1 MKSDAQNTSN
11 SQNLNVFSSKGD
23 FMIKRLWK
31 YYKPHKKLFILDF
44 GSAFIMSIMDL
55 FFPLVVSYA
64 INTLLPQTRMHEFFT
79 FLLILLFLYIIRFIT
94 NYIVHYVGHVMGT
107 RIEHDMRRDLFNHI
121 QTLSFNYFD
130 NTKKGKIISRIVND
144 LNDISEFA
152 HHAPEDIFI
161 SLTTIIGSFIVMF
174 HINPKL
180 AIVTFAPIPVL
191 IWFTV
196 SKNIKMKRTFRKMRE
211 KIADVNAQID
221 DSISGIRVVKA
232 FANEDYE
239 IEKFARG
246 NQFFKETKEESYKI
260 MAEYFTGVE
269 FISNIISLL
278 VLSYGGFLIYKNEA
292 QYGDVIGFLLYVN
305 ILLTPIKR
313 FATLIELFQKGMTGF
328 ERFCQ
333 TMDIHPDIDDS
344 KNAVELSK
352 VNGKIVFDKITFSYD
367 DFKTVINNLSLEV
380 NPGEQIAVVGPS
392 GSGKST
398 LLNLVPRF
406 YNLKEGKIL
415 IDGIDI
421 KDIKLASL
429 RGSIGVVQQDVVMFA
444 GSVKDNITY
453 AKLDATDEEIYEAAK
468 KANALEFIEKLEYG
482 FDTYIGERGV
492 KLSGGQKQR
501 IAIARIFLKNP
512 KILILDEATSSLD
525 NESEKLVQEALFEL
539 SKGRTTLIIAH
550 RLSTIKYADR
560 IVVLTENGIE
570 EQGTHTELMSKSGIY
585 ANLYNMQFHKDD
597 IDFI

>member
-1 MKSDAQNTSN
+1 M
-11 SQNLNVFSSKGD
+11 L
-23 FMIKRLWK
+23 KRLAK
-31 YYKPHKKLFILDF
+31 YYKPHKKLFIIDF
-44 GSAFIMSIMDL
+44 SSAFIMSIMDL
-55 FFPLVVSYA
+55 FFPMVASYA
-64 INTLLPQTRMHEFFT
+64 INTLLPESRIGEFFR
-79 FLLILLFLYIIRFIT
+79 LLVILLVLYMIRFLT
-94 NYIVHYVGHVMGT
+94 NYLVHYVGHVMGT

-130 NTKKGKIISRIVND
+130 NVKKGKIISRIVND

-161 SLTTIIGSFIVMF
+161 TFTTIIGSFILMF
-174 HINPKL
+174 IMNAEL
-180 AIVTFAPIPVL
+180 AIVTFAPVPIL

-246 NQFFKETKEESYKI
+246 NQYFKETKEESYKI

-278 VLSYGGFLIYKNEA
+278 VLAYGGYLITQGNA
-292 QYGDVIGFLLYVN
+292 QYGDVVGFLLYVN

-313 FATLIELFQKGMTGF
+313 FATLIELFQKGMSGF

-333 TMDIHPDIDDS
+333 TMDIHPDIDDEDDAIDIPEV
-344 KNAVELSK
+344 KGE
-352 VNGKIVFDKITFSYD
+352 IVFDHISFSYED
-367 DFKTVINNLSLEV
+367 YKTIINDLSLTV
-380 NPGEQIAVVGPS
+380 RPGEQLAVVGPS

-398 LLNLVPRF
+398 LLNLIPRF
-406 YNLKEGKIL
+406 YNLKSGSIT
-415 IDGIDI
+415 IDGNDI
-421 KDIKLASL
+421 NHIKLASL
-429 RGSIGVVQQDVVMFA
+429 RGSIGIVQQDVVMFA
-444 GSVKDNITY
+444 GSIRDNIVY
-453 AKLDATDEEIYEAAK
+453 AKLDASDEEIYEAAQ
-468 KANALEFIEKLEYG
+468 KANALEFIEKLENG

-512 KILILDEATSSLD
+512 KILILDEATSALD
-525 NESEKLVQEALFEL
+525 NESEQLVQSALFEL

-550 RLSTIKYADR
+550 RLSTIKRADR
-560 IVVLTENGIE
+560 IIVLTENGIE
-570 EQGTHTELMSKSGIY
+570 EEGTHEDLLEKEGIY
-585 ANLYNMQFHKDD
+585 RNLYMMQFREKN
-597 IDFI
+597 

>member
-1 MKSDAQNTSN
+1 MID
-11 SQNLNVFSSKGD
+11 FS
-23 FMIKRLWK
+23 
-31 YYKPHKKLFILDF
+31 
-44 GSAFIMSIMDL
+44 SAFIMSIMDL
-55 FFPLVVSYA
+55 FFPMVASYA
-64 INTLLPQTRMHEFFT
+64 INTLLPESRIGEFFR
-79 FLLILLFLYIIRFIT
+79 LLVILLVLYMIRFLT
-94 NYIVHYVGHVMGT
+94 NYLVHYVGHVMGT

-130 NTKKGKIISRIVND
+130 NVKKGKIISRIVND

-161 SLTTIIGSFIVMF
+161 TFTTIIGSFILMF
-174 HINPKL
+174 IMNAEL
-180 AIVTFAPIPVL
+180 AIVTFAPVPIL

-246 NQFFKETKEESYKI
+246 NQYFKETKEESYKI

-278 VLSYGGFLIYKNEA
+278 VLAYGGYLITQGNA
-292 QYGDVIGFLLYVN
+292 QYGDVVGFLLYVN
-305 ILLTPIKR
+305 ILLMPIKR
-313 FATLIELFQKGMTGF
+313 FATLIELFQKGMSGF

-333 TMDIHPDIDDS
+333 TMDIHPDIDDEDDAIDIPEV
-344 KNAVELSK
+344 KGE
-352 VNGKIVFDKITFSYD
+352 IVFDHISFSYED
-367 DFKTVINNLSLEV
+367 YKTIINDLSLTV
-380 NPGEQIAVVGPS
+380 RPGEQLAVVGPS

-398 LLNLVPRF
+398 LLNLIPRF
-406 YNLKEGKIL
+406 YNLKSGSIT
-415 IDGIDI
+415 IDGNDI
-421 KDIKLASL
+421 NHIKLASL
-429 RGSIGVVQQDVVMFA
+429 RGSIGIVQQDVVMFA
-444 GSVKDNITY
+444 GSIRDNIVY
-453 AKLDATDEEIYEAAK
+453 AKLDASDEEIYEAAQ
-468 KANALEFIEKLEYG
+468 KANALEFIEKLENG

-512 KILILDEATSSLD
+512 KILILDEATSALD
-525 NESEKLVQEALFEL
+525 NESEQLVQSALFEL

-550 RLSTIKYADR
+550 RLSTIKRADR
-560 IVVLTENGIE
+560 IIVLTENGIE
-570 EQGTHTELMSKSGIY
+570 EEGTHEQLLQKKGIY
-585 ANLYNMQFHKDD
+585 NKLYLMQFRNKN
-597 IDFI
+597 I

>member
-1 MKSDAQNTSN
+1 MID
-11 SQNLNVFSSKGD
+11 FS
-23 FMIKRLWK
+23 
-31 YYKPHKKLFILDF
+31 
-44 GSAFIMSIMDL
+44 SAFIMSIMDL
-55 FFPLVVSYA
+55 FFPMVASYA
-64 INTLLPQTRMHEFFT
+64 INTLLPESRIDEFFR
-79 FLLILLFLYIIRFIT
+79 LLVILLVLYMIRFLT
-94 NYIVHYVGHVMGT
+94 NYLVHYVGHVMGT

-130 NTKKGKIISRIVND
+130 NVKKGKIISRIVND

-161 SLTTIIGSFIVMF
+161 TFTTIIGSFILMF
-174 HINPKL
+174 IMNAEL
-180 AIVTFAPIPVL
+180 AIVTFAPVPIL

-246 NQFFKETKEESYKI
+246 NQYFKETKEESYKI

-278 VLSYGGFLIYKNEA
+278 VLAYGGYLITKGNA
-292 QYGDVIGFLLYVN
+292 QYGDVVGFLLYVN

-313 FATLIELFQKGMTGF
+313 FATLIELFQKGMSGF

-333 TMDIHPDIDDS
+333 TMDIHPDIDDEDDAIDIPEV
-344 KNAVELSK
+344 KGE
-352 VNGKIVFDKITFSYD
+352 IVFDHISFSYED
-367 DFKTVINNLSLEV
+367 YKTIINDLSLTV
-380 NPGEQIAVVGPS
+380 RPGEQLAVVGPS

-398 LLNLVPRF
+398 LLNLIPRF
-406 YNLKEGKIL
+406 YNLKSGSIS
-415 IDGIDI
+415 IDGNDI
-421 KDIKLASL
+421 NHIKLASL
-429 RGSIGVVQQDVVMFA
+429 RVSIGIVQQDVVMFA
-444 GSVKDNITY
+444 GSIRDNIVY
-453 AKLDATDEEIYEAAK
+453 AKLDASDEEIYEAAQ
-468 KANALEFIEKLEYG
+468 KANALEFIEKLENG

-512 KILILDEATSSLD
+512 KILILDEATSALD
-525 NESEKLVQEALFEL
+525 NESEQLVQSALFEL

-550 RLSTIKYADR
+550 RLSTIKRADR
-560 IVVLTENGIE
+560 IIVLTENGIE
-570 EQGTHTELMSKSGIY
+570 EEGTHEDLLEKEGIY
-585 ANLYNMQFHKDD
+585 RNLYMMQFREKN
-597 IDFI
+597 